1 MIQQIGDSSVASVAL
16 KRLQEEIA
24 ELVDAVK
31 SGNRVLVV
39 DELADV
45 VFYTN
50 RVATA
55 CGLTGELIVRY
66 STVKSALRDAGLR
79 NKTVELRLAAEFV
92 NEA

>member
-1 MIQQIGDSSVASVAL
+1 MIQQIGDSSVASTAL

-24 ELVDAVK
+24 ELVDAVE
-31 SGNRVLVV
+31 SGNRALVV

-50 RVATA
+50 RVPTA
-55 CGLTGELIVRY
+55 CGLTSELVARCG
-66 STVKSALRDAGLR
+66 TVKGILRDAGLR